1 MGRGCSRYHPN
12 WHRHAAGPASD
23 SALRNS
29 LLIRLRPEVSA
40 GMLALTS
47 LSRNVAAPSAPT
59 WFSAAAGQVI
69 PCRASRPELHQPP
82 ALYAFGNESVLPHSR
97 FAIYPNMI
105 PGFSRFVKGF
115 LEICPLL
122 YLFSDL
128 CYHRTCRQIVLPVCS
143 LFHRVQM

>member
-1 MGRGCSRYHPN
+1 MGRGCSRYHPI
-12 WHRHAAGPASD
+12 WRRHAAGPASD
-23 SALRNS
+23 TVRENPFSCRRS
-29 LLIRLRPEVSA
+29 RKSTPD
-40 GMLALTS
+40 MLAPTS
-47 LSRNVAAPSAPT
+47 LCRNGADPFSPT
-59 WFSAAAGQVI
+59 SFSETAGQVI
-69 PCRASRPELHQPP
+69 PCRALRPELHQPP

-122 YLFSDL
+122 YLFADL
-128 CYHRTCRQIVLPVCS
+128 CHHKTCRQIVLPVCS